1 MTSEQRSQGCCSI
14 KWQEKF
20 PNAVL
25 NVFHDSSV
33 LTTKALKGKKILK
46 LHTIVQLWIDFTRGL
61 FILFLSSCAIFRF
74 LRKTLLL
81 VSDLFMII
89 QKKVLN
95 YRSRISRCVTTS
107 KISNK
112 FDNFF
117 HMHACLI
124 IAKKKIPLINDM
136 KQNSWKKFFP
146 TCHSMY
152 SDE

>member
-14 KWQEKF
+14 KYQEKF

-89 QKKVLN
+89 QKKSVKLPLTNFKVCN
-95 YRSRISRCVTTS
+95 YF
-107 KISNK
+107 K
-112 FDNFF
+112 NFKQVWQLF
-117 HMHACLI
+117 SHACMSHHC
-124 IAKKKIPLINDM
+124 KKKYRL
-136 KQNSWKKFFP
+136 
-146 TCHSMY
+146 
-152 SDE
+152 